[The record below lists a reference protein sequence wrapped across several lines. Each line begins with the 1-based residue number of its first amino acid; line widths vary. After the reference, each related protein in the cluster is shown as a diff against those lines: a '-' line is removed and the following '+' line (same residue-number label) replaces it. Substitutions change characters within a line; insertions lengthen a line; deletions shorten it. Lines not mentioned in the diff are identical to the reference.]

1 MPFQFEIDTAA
12 NIVRETWTGNVT
24 LAELKDS
31 SRKEWA
37 HPDFHP
43 DMHMLSDF
51 RSCVVEISTEQMWG
65 FVSFMSQQ
73 DTKGRHALVVSREV
87 GFGLARMYS
96 SISEGLTHNADK
108 LQVFYEY
115 ADAEAWLKSERAQPA
130 MDSKSPA

>member
-1 MPFQFEIDTAA
+1 MPFKFEIDKAA
-12 NIVRETWTGNVT
+12 NTVRETWTGNVT

-31 SRKEWA
+31 TRQEWA

-108 LQVFYEY
+108 LQVFYDY
-115 ADAEAWLKSERAQPA
+115 AEAEAWLKGARAQPA